1 MITKS
6 AFFPSHCLR
15 VFLPEN
21 SRFHSSNHGDINEIT
36 DTQCN
41 GVKLLLKLRK
51 VVIDGMACQLPSS
64 FSFFH
69 TKKTSIFLWCQINF

>member
-51 VVIDGMACQLPSS
+51 VVIDGMAHKGLKSPKRFTNLPKI
-64 FSFFH
+64 
-69 TKKTSIFLWCQINF
+69 TK